1 MLAVFFYKLLQKVDQ
16 YGYRLP
22 SPLLASFFIIFERY
36 LTGRHSF
43 FVIVSVGIIRDV
55 GWDVGMYDSCFF
67 KYWE

>member
-1 MLAVFFYKLLQKVDQ
+1 MDIVFLHRCLL
-16 YGYRLP
+16 L
-22 SPLLASFFIIFERY
+22 FFIIFERY